1 MIGIISVI
9 LCALATFGIWSHI
22 QAVAVGQPSMR
33 SKFLVPWGLTL
44 ISMVVLASS
53 RIFTEQGI
61 DFDFYNSLFIAAF
74 VICAMLFLISL
85 FKQVEHLGLLVL
97 PIVLVTI
104 GLNLAFLKPGAETSF
119 SVGIQTH
126 IISSIIA
133 FSILG
138 LAAVQAILLFFQDKA
153 LKEHANI
160 KMLRGIPSLHESE
173 TLMFRSIT
181 LGVAILTI
189 SLVSG
194 FIYLDDIF
202 AQHLA
207 HKTVLSS
214 LAWIVFVILL
224 WGRTQFGWRGT
235 TAIRWSLSG
244 FTFLI
249 LAYFGSKFVLELVLY
264 NN

>member
-1 MIGIISVI
+1 MIGIVSVI

-22 QAVAVGQPSMR
+22 QALAMGQSSARM
-33 SKFLVPWGLTL
+33 KFLAPWALTL
-44 ISMVVLASS
+44 AAMAIMAST
-53 RIFTEQGI
+53 RIFTERGI
-61 DFDFYNSLFIAAF
+61 DFDFYNSLFVAAF
-74 VICAMLFLISL
+74 VICAILFIASL
-85 FKQVEHLGLLVL
+85 FKQVEHLGLIVL
-97 PIVLVTI
+97 PVVLVAI
-104 GLNLAFLKPGAETSF
+104 GLNLAFLKPGTEESF
-119 SVGIQTH
+119 SPGIQTH

-153 LKEHANI
+153 LKHHSSA

-173 TLMFRSIT
+173 TLLFQSIT

-189 SLVSG
+189 ALVSG

-207 HKTVLSS
+207 HKTILSS
-214 LAWIVFVILL
+214 LAWVVFVILL
-224 WGRTQFGWRGT
+224 WGRSQFGWRGS

-249 LAYFGSKFVLELVLY
+249 LAYFGSKFVLELLLY
-264 NN
+264 NS